1 MRQHG
6 GIKMQTF
13 TTEQLSEVV
22 RIDTS
27 LLNKM
32 TRCTKVTITGKLI
45 AVYERKDKN
54 SMWYNKTEVE
64 KTLQKLAELKNQLK
78 RVRKNA

>member
-1 MRQHG
+1 
-6 GIKMQTF
+6 MQKF

-22 RIDTS
+22 KIDTS

-32 TRCTKVTITGKLI
+32 TRCTKVTITGKLV
-45 AVYERKDKN
+45 AVYERKDKD
-54 SMWYNKTEVE
+54 SLWYNKTEAE
-64 KTLQKLAELKNQLK
+64 KIMRKLAELKNQLK

>member
-1 MRQHG
+1 
-6 GIKMQTF
+6 MQKF

-27 LLNKM
+27 LLNQM

>member
-1 MRQHG
+1 
-6 GIKMQTF
+6 MQTF

-27 LLNKM
+27 LLNQM

-45 AVYERKDKN
+45 AVYERKDK
-54 SMWYNKTEVE
+54 SSAWYNKTEAE
-64 KTLQKLAELKNQLK
+64 KIMQKLAELKSQLK

>member
-1 MRQHG
+1 
-6 GIKMQTF
+6 MQKF

-27 LLNKM
+27 LLNQM

-64 KTLQKLAELKNQLK
+64 KTLQKLAELQNQLK

>member
-1 MRQHG
+1 
-6 GIKMQTF
+6 MQKF

-27 LLNKM
+27 LLNQI

-64 KTLQKLAELKNQLK
+64 KTLQKLAELQNQLK

>member
-1 MRQHG
+1 
-6 GIKMQTF
+6 MQTF

-27 LLNKM
+27 LLNQM

-45 AVYERKDKN
+45 TVYERKDKN

-64 KTLQKLAELKNQLK
+64 KTLQKLAELQNQLK

>member
-1 MRQHG
+1 MD
-6 GIKMQTF
+6 KF
-13 TTEQLSEVV
+13 TTQQLSEVV

-27 LLNKM
+27 LLNQM

-54 SMWYNKTEVE
+54 SLWYNKTEVE
-64 KTLQKLAELKNQLK
+64 KTRQKIAELQEKLK
-78 RVRKNA
+78 KVRKNAHAC